1 MLRFDSQTFKENIS
15 LSIPGFVFYSPISI
29 LSFPVTVLVVNPGAS
44 FLLLTASGLALTAV
58 IFALYL
64 PFIWI
69 DSRISIDSFVL
80 RFANFLIAALALGA
94 IRGYFFYQAVDALEL
109 NPPGDLLN
117 RILASAAT
125 TLFWLCAANILIN
138 FSRAFR
144 SRYEQSLKKFIERN
158 LAVIPS
164 LLPSKE
170 SATELTILQE
180 ELAKSLTSRLEDGD
194 AQNLREV
201 AELLKSK
208 INLQLRPLSRRIWLR
223 SLNEYPRIRYGRM
236 LKDSINFL
244 DFSKP
249 IFVLAILFLA
259 LLSNL
264 SIRNFTESMV
274 RTSTFLLLL
283 LVILSLAKT
292 RIFTNHYL
300 YLAAIGIVPVL
311 GSESIALFLEY
322 AGSWTATF
330 LISLVAP
337 ALMVVLSL
345 FSLTLRDHGLIIELL
360 ESYEIHKIPNTSKAF
375 DVGERHLASY
385 LHNSLQS
392 ELLAIAGQLEEAA
405 ISNDREKS
413 AEILQRV
420 SALINRSFIDDFQKF
435 AESPLERLE
444 TVRKSWSGILEIE
457 IDIPEA
463 CLTSPAR
470 NASLVQTIEEFA
482 ANSYRHGK
490 ATKISASAIGNSIGL
505 HLTLKSNGNKK
516 ISTKRG
522 LGSEWLDQIAIGSW
536 KMQSTLTGT
545 ILKLTI

>member
-1 MLRFDSQTFKENIS
+1 
-15 LSIPGFVFYSPISI
+15 V
-29 LSFPVTVLVVNPGAS
+29 
-44 FLLLTASGLALTAV
+44 AV
-58 IFALYL
+58 
-64 PFIWI
+64 
-69 DSRISIDSFVL
+69 
-80 RFANFLIAALALGA
+80 GA
-94 IRGYFFYQAVDALEL
+94 IRGYLFYQAVDVLEL
-109 NPPGDLLN
+109 NAPGSLLN

-125 TLFWLCAANILIN
+125 TFFWLCAANILIN

-144 SRYEQSLKKFIERN
+144 SRYEQALKKFIERN
-158 LAVIPS
+158 VMVNPS
-164 LLPSKE
+164 LLPSEE
-170 SATELTILQE
+170 SAAELTILQR
-180 ELAKSLTSRLEDGD
+180 ELANSLSSRLEDDD

-201 AELLKSK
+201 ADLLKSK

-223 SLNEYPRIRYGRM
+223 SLNEYPKIRYGRM
-236 LKDSINFL
+236 LKDAINFL

-249 IFVLAILFLA
+249 IFVSAILFLA

-264 SIRNFTESMV
+264 SIRSFTESLV

-283 LVILSLAKT
+283 LLILSLSKT
-292 RIFTNHYL
+292 RLFSNHYF
-300 YLAAIGIVPVL
+300 YLAMIGILPVI
-311 GSESIALFLEY
+311 GSEFIALVLQY
-322 AGSWTATF
+322 SGSWTATL

-337 ALMVVLSL
+337 AMLVVLSL
-345 FSLTLRDHGLIIELL
+345 FNLTLRDHGLIIELL
-360 ESYEIHKIPNTSKAF
+360 ESYEIHKIPNTSKTF

-444 TVRKSWSGILEIE
+444 TVRKSWGGILEIE
-457 IDIPEA
+457 LNIPEA
-463 CLTSPAR
+463 VLTSPAR

-482 ANSYRHGK
+482 ANSYRHGN
-490 ATKISASAIGNSIGL
+490 ATEITVSAMENSIGL
-505 HLTLKSNGNKK
+505 HLTLFSNGSKK
-516 ISTKRG
+516 ISAKRG

-536 KMQSTLTGT
+536 KMQSTPTGT
-545 ILKLTI
+545 TLKVTI

>member
-1 MLRFDSQTFKENIS
+1 MLRFNSQTLKENTS
-15 LSIPGFVFYSPISI
+15 LSIPGFIFYSPISI

-44 FLLLTASGLALTAV
+44 FLLLTASGVGLTAV
-58 IFALYL
+58 IFAFYL
-64 PFIWI
+64 LFIWI
-69 DSRISIDSFVL
+69 DNQISTDSFA
-80 RFANFLIAALALGA
+80 FKCANFLIAAVAVGA
-94 IRGYFFYQAVDALEL
+94 IRGYLFYEAVDALEL
-109 NPPGDLLN
+109 NAPGSLLN

-138 FSRAFR
+138 FSQAFR

-158 LAVIPS
+158 LTGVPS
-164 LLPSKE
+164 LLPSAQ

-194 AQNLREV
+194 AQNLRDV

-223 SLNEYPRIRYGRM
+223 SLNEYPKIRYGRM

-244 DFSKP
+244 EFSKP

-264 SIRNFTESMV
+264 SIRSFTESLV
-274 RTSTFLLLL
+274 RTSTFLFLL
-283 LVILSLAKT
+283 LVILSLART
-292 RIFTNHYL
+292 RVFSNHYV
-300 YLAAIGIVPVL
+300 YLVMFGIIPVI
-311 GSESIALFLEY
+311 GSEFIALFLEY
-322 AGSWTATF
+322 SGSWTATF
-330 LISLVAP
+330 LISMVAP
-337 ALMVVLSL
+337 SLMVVLSL
-345 FSLTLRDHGLIIELL
+345 FNLTLRDHSLIIELL
-360 ESYEIHKIPNTSKAF
+360 ESYEIHKIPNASKAF
-375 DVGERHLASY
+375 DVSERHLASY

-405 ISNDREKS
+405 IANDREKS
-413 AEILQRV
+413 SEILQRV

-444 TVRKSWSGILEIE
+444 TVRKSWSGILHIE
-457 IDIPEA
+457 IDFPEA
-463 CLTSPAR
+463 LLTSPAR

-490 ATKISASAIGNSIGL
+490 ATKISASAIENSIGL
-505 HLTLKSNGNKK
+505 HLTLKSNGSKK
-516 ISTKRG
+516 VSTKRG

-536 KMQSTLTGT
+536 KMESTLTGT
-545 ILKLTI
+545 SLKITI

>member
-1 MLRFDSQTFKENIS
+1 MLRFDPQTFKENIL
-15 LSIPGFVFYSPISI
+15 LSVPGFILYSPISI
-29 LSFPVTVLVVNPGAS
+29 LSFPVTVLVVNPSAS
-44 FLLLTASGLALTAV
+44 LLLLTASGLALTVV
-58 IFALYL
+58 IFAFYL
-64 PFIWI
+64 LFVWL
-69 DSRISIDSFVL
+69 DSHISSESFAL
-80 RFANFLIAALALGA
+80 KFTNFLIAAIAVGA
-94 IRGYFFYQAVDALEL
+94 IRGYLFYQIVDALEL
-109 NPPGDLLN
+109 KHPGGLLN
-117 RILASAAT
+117 RILASTAT
-125 TLFWLCAANILIN
+125 TLFWLSIANILIN
-138 FSRAFR
+138 FSRSFR

-158 LAVIPS
+158 LSIIPS
-164 LLPSKE
+164 LLPSAQ

-180 ELAKSLTSRLEDGD
+180 ELSKSLTSRLEDGD

-249 IFVLAILFLA
+249 VFLSAILFLA

-264 SIRNFTESMV
+264 SIRALNESLV
-274 RTSTFLLLL
+274 RTLIFLLLL
-283 LVILSLAKT
+283 LMILSLRKT
-292 RIFTNHYL
+292 PLFTNNHL
-300 YLAAIGIVPVL
+300 YLAAIGIVPVI
-311 GSESIALFLEY
+311 GSEFISLLSGY
-322 AGSWTATF
+322 SGSWTATL
-330 LISLVAP
+330 LITLVAP
-337 ALMVVLSL
+337 GLIIVLSL
-345 FSLTLRDHGLIIELL
+345 FNLSLRDHGLIIELL
-360 ESYEIHKIPNTSKAF
+360 ESYEIHKIPNTSKSF
-375 DVGERHLASY
+375 DVAERHLASF

-420 SALINRSFIDDFQKF
+420 SSLINRSFIDDFQKF

-463 CLTSPAR
+463 ALAFPAR

-482 ANSYRHGK
+482 ANSYRHGS
-490 ATKISASAIGNSIGL
+490 ATKVSISAVENSIGL
-505 HLTLKSNGNKK
+505 HLTLKSNGTKK
-516 ISTKRG
+516 ISAKRG

-545 ILKLTI
+545 NLKITI

>member
-1 MLRFDSQTFKENIS
+1 MLRLDKKNFKENIS
-15 LSIPGFVFYSPISI
+15 LSIPGFILYSPISI
-29 LSFPVTVLVVNPGAS
+29 IAFPVTVLVVNPGAS
-44 FLLLTASGLALTAV
+44 LLVLTASGLGLTAV
-58 IFALYL
+58 IFAFYL
-64 PFIWI
+64 LFLWI
-69 DSRISIDSFVL
+69 DNQISTGSFA
-80 RFANFLIAALALGA
+80 FKCANFFMAAVAVGA
-94 IRGYFFYQAVDALEL
+94 IRGYLFYQTVDALEL
-109 NPPGDLLN
+109 NAPGSLLN

-125 TLFWLCAANILIN
+125 TLFWLCIANILIN

-158 LAVIPS
+158 LTGIPS
-164 LLPSKE
+164 LLPSEE
-170 SATELTILQE
+170 SATELTILQQ
-180 ELAKSLTSRLEDGD
+180 ELTRSLTSRLQDGD
-194 AQNLREV
+194 AQNLRDV

-244 DFSKP
+244 EFSKP
-249 IFVLAILFLA
+249 IFILAILFLA

-264 SIRNFTESMV
+264 SIRSFTESVV
-274 RTSTFLLLL
+274 RTSTFLILI
-283 LVILSLAKT
+283 LVILLLSKT
-292 RIFTNHYL
+292 RIFTNQYFYL
-300 YLAAIGIVPVL
+300 ITIGIVPVL
-311 GSESIALFLEY
+311 GSESIALLLEY
-322 AGSWTATF
+322 AGSWTATL
-330 LISLVAP
+330 LISFVAP
-337 ALMVVLSL
+337 VLMIVLSL
-345 FSLTLRDHGLIIELL
+345 FSLTLRDHSLIIELL

-420 SALINRSFIDDFQKF
+420 SSLINRSFIDDFQKF
-435 AESPLERLE
+435 EESPLGRLE

-457 IDIPEA
+457 IDIPNA
-463 CLTSPAR
+463 LFTTPTR
-470 NASLVQTIEEFA
+470 NASLVQTIEEFV
-482 ANSYRHGK
+482 ANSYRHGN
-490 ATKISASAIGNSIGL
+490 ATKIAVTAIENSIGL
-505 HLTLKSNGNKK
+505 HLTLKSNGGKK
-516 ISTKRG
+516 ISSKRG

-545 ILKLTI
+545 ILNLTI

>member
-1 MLRFDSQTFKENIS
+1 MLRFNLQTFKENIS
-15 LSIPGFVFYSPISI
+15 LCITGFILYSPISI

-44 FLLLTASGLALTAV
+44 LLLLTASGLALTVV
-58 IFALYL
+58 IFVCYL

-69 DSRISIDSFVL
+69 DSRISSESYAIK
-80 RFANFLIAALALGA
+80 FANFLITAATVGA
-94 IRGYFFYQAVDALEL
+94 IRGYFFYQTVDTLDL
-109 NPPGDLLN
+109 NHPGDLLN
-117 RILASAAT
+117 RILASTAT
-125 TLFWLCAANILIN
+125 TLFWLCTANILIN

-158 LAVIPS
+158 LSIIPS
-164 LLPSKE
+164 LLPSAQ

-180 ELAKSLTSRLEDGD
+180 ELSKSLTSRLEDGD

-223 SLNEYPRIRYGRM
+223 SLNEYPRIRYGQM

-249 IFVLAILFLA
+249 IFISAILFLA

-264 SIRNFTESMV
+264 SIRVLTESLL
-274 RTSTFLLLL
+274 RTAIFLALLLM
-283 LVILSLAKT
+283 IMSLS
-292 RIFTNHYL
+292 RIRPFTNNNF
-300 YLAAIGIVPVL
+300 YLATIGIVPVL
-311 GSESIALFLEY
+311 GSEYTALLLGY
-322 AGSWTATF
+322 SGSWTATS
-330 LISLVAP
+330 LITLVAP
-337 ALMVVLSL
+337 ALIIVLSL
-345 FSLTLRDHGLIIELL
+345 FNLSLRDHGLIIELL
-360 ESYEIHKIPNTSKAF
+360 ESYEIHKIPNASKSF
-375 DVGERHLASY
+375 DVGERHLASF

-392 ELLAIAGQLEEAA
+392 ELLSIAGQLEEAA

-420 SALINRSFIDDFQKF
+420 SSLINRSFIDDFQKF

-463 CLTSPAR
+463 ALALPAR

-490 ATKISASAIGNSIGL
+490 ATQITVIAVENAIGL
-505 HLTLKSNGNKK
+505 HLTLKSNGSKK
-516 ISTKRG
+516 VSTKRG

-536 KMQSTLTGT
+536 KMQSNLTGT
-545 ILKLTI
+545 SLEITI

>member
-1 MLRFDSQTFKENIS
+1 
-15 LSIPGFVFYSPISI
+15 
-29 LSFPVTVLVVNPGAS
+29 
-44 FLLLTASGLALTAV
+44 
-58 IFALYL
+58 
-64 PFIWI
+64 
-69 DSRISIDSFVL
+69 
-80 RFANFLIAALALGA
+80 
-94 IRGYFFYQAVDALEL
+94 
-109 NPPGDLLN
+109 
-117 RILASAAT
+117 
-125 TLFWLCAANILIN
+125 
-138 FSRAFR
+138 
-144 SRYEQSLKKFIERN
+144 
-158 LAVIPS
+158 VIPS

-170 SATELTILQE
+170 SAAELTILQE
-180 ELAKSLTSRLEDGD
+180 ELSRSLTSRLEDGD

-264 SIRNFTESMV
+264 SIRSFTESLV

-283 LVILSLAKT
+283 LVILSFAKT
-292 RIFTNHYL
+292 RVFSNRYV

-311 GSESIALFLEY
+311 GSEFIALSLEY

-345 FSLTLRDHGLIIELL
+345 FNLTLRDHGLIIELL
-360 ESYEIHKIPNTSKAF
+360 ESYEIHKIPNTTKAF

-444 TVRKSWSGILEIE
+444 TVRKSWSGILQIE
-457 IDIPEA
+457 IDIPGA
-463 CLTSPAR
+463 LLTSPAR

-490 ATKISASAIGNSIGL
+490 ATKISASAIENSIGL
-505 HLTLKSNGNKK
+505 HLTLKSNGSKK

-536 KMQSTLTGT
+536 KMESTLTGT
-545 ILKLTI
+545 ILKITI

>member
-1 MLRFDSQTFKENIS
+1 MLNFDLETLKENIS
-15 LSIPGFVFYSPISI
+15 LSIPGYILYSPISI

-44 FLLLTASGLALTAV
+44 FLLLTVSGLVLTAV

-80 RFANFLIAALALGA
+80 KFANFLIAALALGA

-109 NPPGDLLN
+109 TPPGDLPN

-125 TLFWLCAANILIN
+125 TLFWLCVANILIN

-170 SATELTILQE
+170 SAAELTILQE
-180 ELAKSLTSRLEDGD
+180 ELTRSLTSRLEDGD

-249 IFVLAILFLA
+249 IFVSAMLFLA

-264 SIRNFTESMV
+264 SIRSFTESLV

-283 LVILSLAKT
+283 LLILLLSKT
-292 RIFTNHYL
+292 RVFANHYF
-300 YLAAIGIVPVL
+300 YLVTIGIVPVL
-311 GSESIALFLEY
+311 GSESIALLLEY

-337 ALMVVLSL
+337 SLMVVLSL
-345 FSLTLRDHGLIIELL
+345 FNLTLRDHGLIIELL

-444 TVRKSWSGILEIE
+444 TVRKSWSGILKIE

-463 CLTSPAR
+463 LLTSPAR

-490 ATKISASAIGNSIGL
+490 ATKISASAMENSIGL
-505 HLTLKSNGNKK
+505 HLTLKSNGSKK
-516 ISTKRG
+516 VSTKRG

-536 KMQSTLTGT
+536 KMESTLTET
-545 ILKLTI
+545 ILKIAI

>member
-1 MLRFDSQTFKENIS
+1 MLRFNSQTFKENIS
-15 LSIPGFVFYSPISI
+15 LSIPGFILYSPISI

-69 DSRISIDSFVL
+69 DSRISTDSFVL
-80 RFANFLIAALALGA
+80 KFANFLSAALALGA

-109 NPPGDLLN
+109 NAPGSLLN

-125 TLFWLCAANILIN
+125 TLFWFCIANILIN

-170 SATELTILQE
+170 SAAELTILQE
-180 ELAKSLTSRLEDGD
+180 ELTRSLTSRLEDGD

-264 SIRNFTESMV
+264 SIRNFTESLV

-283 LVILSLAKT
+283 LLILLLSKT
-292 RIFTNHYL
+292 RVFANHYF
-300 YLAAIGIVPVL
+300 YLVTIGIVPVL
-311 GSESIALFLEY
+311 GSEFIALLLEY

-337 ALMVVLSL
+337 DLMVVLSL

-360 ESYEIHKIPNTSKAF
+360 ESYEIHKIPNTSKTF

-444 TVRKSWSGILEIE
+444 TVRKSWSGILQIE
-457 IDIPEA
+457 IDVPEA

-490 ATKISASAIGNSIGL
+490 ATKISASAMENSIGL
-505 HLTLKSNGNKK
+505 HLTLKSNGSKK
-516 ISTKRG
+516 VSTKRG

-536 KMQSTLTGT
+536 KMESTLTGT
-545 ILKLTI
+545 ILKITI

>member
-1 MLRFDSQTFKENIS
+1 MLRLDKKNFKENIS
-15 LSIPGFVFYSPISI
+15 LSIPGYILYSPISI

-80 RFANFLIAALALGA
+80 KFANFLIAALALGA

-109 NPPGDLLN
+109 NPPGDQLN

-170 SATELTILQE
+170 SAAELTILQE
-180 ELAKSLTSRLEDGD
+180 ELSRSLTSRLEDGD

-201 AELLKSK
+201 AELIKSK

-249 IFVLAILFLA
+249 IFVSAILFLA

-264 SIRNFTESMV
+264 SIRSFTESLV

-283 LVILSLAKT
+283 LVILSFAKT
-292 RIFTNHYL
+292 RVFSNRYV

-311 GSESIALFLEY
+311 GSEFIALSLEY
-322 AGSWTATF
+322 AGSWTATL
-330 LISLVAP
+330 LISFVAP
-337 ALMVVLSL
+337 VLMIVLSL
-345 FSLTLRDHGLIIELL
+345 FSLTLRDHSLIIELL

-420 SALINRSFIDDFQKF
+420 SSLINRSFIDDFQKF
-435 AESPLERLE
+435 EESPLERLE

-457 IDIPEA
+457 IDIPNA
-463 CLTSPAR
+463 FFTTPTR
-470 NASLVQTIEEFA
+470 NASLVQTIEEFV
-482 ANSYRHGK
+482 ANSYRHGM
-490 ATKISASAIGNSIGL
+490 ATKISASAIENSIGL
-505 HLTLKSNGNKK
+505 HLTLKSNGSKK
-516 ISTKRG
+516 VSTKRG

-536 KMQSTLTGT
+536 KMESTLTGT
-545 ILKLTI
+545 ILNLTI